1 MHRHIKKAA
10 LALSLA
16 LLLSAPAASA
26 SPILRSGSHG
36 HDVVLLQ
43 QKLSEIG
50 YLRGSADGIFGSNS
64 TDAVFRFQ
72 AANGLP
78 EYGIVDAD
86 TYYALFSDLAVAGP
100 EPTPTPLMTGAEGE
114 NVPQLQSKLAIW
126 GFL

>member
-50 YLRGSADGIFGSNS
+50 YLRGSADGIFGS
-64 TDAVFRFQ
+64 
-72 AANGLP
+72 G
-78 EYGIVDAD
+78 
-86 TYYALFSDLAVAGP
+86 
-100 EPTPTPLMTGAEGE
+100 TPTAARFSSMLTSS
-114 NVPQLQSKLAIW
+114 VYT
-126 GFL
+126 